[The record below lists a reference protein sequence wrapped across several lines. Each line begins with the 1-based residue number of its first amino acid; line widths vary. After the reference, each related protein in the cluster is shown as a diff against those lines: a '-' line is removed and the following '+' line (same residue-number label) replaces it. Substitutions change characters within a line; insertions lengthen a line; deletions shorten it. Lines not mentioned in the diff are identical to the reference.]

1 MSFISIVFIQSRKY
15 KKMVKKSLKRHII
28 QVLTVALL
36 FSCSPQKR
44 LNRLV
49 KKHPSLVELDTI
61 KIIDTVITSTIQH
74 DTTTVFK
81 VSTHDTVINSE
92 KVFLKYFYD
101 TLTREIHHEYI
112 CFGDTIIQEKIIP
125 IEKIVYKEINWW
137 EKYQSLIY
145 IFLIGFV
152 LLVIYKRLTK

>member
-1 MSFISIVFIQSRKY
+1 MVEKSF
-15 KKMVKKSLKRHII
+15 KRHIVK
-28 QVLTVALL
+28 VLAVIIL

-49 KKHPSLVELDTI
+49 KKHPSLVQLDTI
-61 KIIDTVITSTIQH
+61 KIIDTVITPTIQH

-81 VSTHDTVINSE
+81 VSTHDTVINNE

>member
-1 MSFISIVFIQSRKY
+1 MVEKSF
-15 KKMVKKSLKRHII
+15 KRHIVK
-28 QVLTVALL
+28 VLAVILL

-61 KIIDTVITSTIQH
+61 KIIDTVITPTIQH

-81 VSTHDTVINSE
+81 VSTHDTVINNE

-137 EKYQSLIY
+137 EKYQLSLIH
-145 IFLIGFV
+145 I
-152 LLVIYKRLTK
+152 